1 MKINEKSKVYFYS
14 INDGSSCYRRDF
26 SAICLWR
33 IEDLAYLFGA
43 NEVILPYALDY
54 LHVLLTFGMIYVL
67 ENILSTFIRNDGN
80 PNLAM
85 AGLVVTAVLNIVF
98 DYIFIFIFG
107 WGVTGLCL
115 SDYSFSDD
123 WFPCIINPFL

>member
-1 MKINEKSKVYFYS
+1 MTVAVVIV
-14 INDGSSCYRRDF
+14 GVLA
-26 SAICLWR
+26 AICLWR

-98 DYIFIFIFG
+98 DYIFIF
-107 WGVTGLCL
+107 
-115 SDYSFSDD
+115 
-123 WFPCIINPFL
+123 FLDGA

>member
-1 MKINEKSKVYFYS
+1 MTVAVVIVG
-14 INDGSSCYRRDF
+14 IL
-26 SAICLWR
+26 AMICLWR

-98 DYIFIFIFG
+98 DYIFILSLDG
-107 WGVTGLCL
+107 NRCA
-115 SDYSFSDD
+115 SDYSFGAD
-123 WFPCIINPFL
+123 WFPLYY

>member
-1 MKINEKSKVYFYS
+1 M
-14 INDGSSCYRRDF
+14 
-26 SAICLWR
+26 
-33 IEDLAYLFGA
+33 
-43 NEVILPYALDY
+43 ILPYALDY

>member
-1 MKINEKSKVYFYS
+1 MTVAVVIVG
-14 INDGSSCYRRDF
+14 IL
-26 SAICLWR
+26 AMICLWR

-107 WGVTGLCL
+107 WVTGAASATIL
-115 SDYSFSDD
+115 SAPIGF
-123 WFPCIINPFL
+123 CIINPFL

>member
-1 MKINEKSKVYFYS
+1 M
-14 INDGSSCYRRDF
+14 
-26 SAICLWR
+26 
-33 IEDLAYLFGA
+33 
-43 NEVILPYALDY
+43 ILPYALDY

-115 SDYSFSDD
+115 SDYSFGGD

>member
-1 MKINEKSKVYFYS
+1 M
-14 INDGSSCYRRDF
+14 
-26 SAICLWR
+26 
-33 IEDLAYLFGA
+33 
-43 NEVILPYALDY
+43 ILPYALDY

-107 WGVTGLCL
+107 WGVTGRL
-115 SDYSFSDD
+115 SDYSFGA
-123 WFPCIINPFL
+123 IGFLVLLTHFFRKVVF

>member
-1 MKINEKSKVYFYS
+1 
-14 INDGSSCYRRDF
+14 
-26 SAICLWR
+26 
-33 IEDLAYLFGA
+33 
-43 NEVILPYALDY
+43 
-54 LHVLLTFGMIYVL
+54 MIYVL

-107 WGVTGLCL
+107 WGVTGAASATIL
-115 SDYSFSDD
+115 SAA
-123 WFPCIINPFL
+123 IGFLVLLTHFFRKVVS

>member
-1 MKINEKSKVYFYS
+1 MTVAVVIVG
-14 INDGSSCYRRDF
+14 ILA
-26 SAICLWR
+26 AICLWR

-98 DYIFIFIFG
+98 DYIFIFIFDG
-107 WGVTGLCL
+107 RNRCCF
-115 SDYSFSDD
+115 SDYSFGSD
-123 WFPCIINPFL
+123 WFPCIINSFL